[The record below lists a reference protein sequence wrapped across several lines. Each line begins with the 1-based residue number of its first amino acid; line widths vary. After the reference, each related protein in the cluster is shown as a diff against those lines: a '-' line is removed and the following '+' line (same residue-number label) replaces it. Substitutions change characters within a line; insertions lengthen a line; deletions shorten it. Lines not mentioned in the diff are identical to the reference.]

1 MEQQRRIH
9 VLANELAQAA
19 ATAAQAAAT
28 AAQAAAT
35 APSLRP
41 PSEHYTAF
49 AKVHDKTS
57 DLVIKI
63 GSLALGSHFNK
74 AYMHIAGVTASLI
87 ALLPVP
93 PPHSSH
99 PHVHPSFVNSVC
111 RTLKS
116 PPKPELATSIRSYSL
131 PSGTYWTMCQMRKQL

>member
-19 ATAAQAAAT
+19 T
-28 AAQAAAT
+28 T
-35 APSLRP
+35 APSLHA
-41 PSEHYTAF
+41 PSEHHTAF
-49 AKVHDKTS
+49 AKVRDKTS

-63 GSLALGSHFNK
+63 GSLAVGSHFNK
-74 AYMHIAGVTASLI
+74 AYMHIAGVTASLLH
-87 ALLPVP
+87 LLPIP

-99 PHVHPSFVNSVC
+99 LHVHPSFVNSVC

-116 PPKPELATSIRSYSL
+116 PPCP
-131 PSGTYWTMCQMRKQL
+131 